1 MEEEEVVLDVV
12 LLEVEEVLVVLEVG
26 EEVVLEVEVGQMMV
40 RVSG

>member
-1 MEEEEVVLDVV
+1 MEEEVVVLDVV
-12 LLEVEEVLVVLEVG
+12 LLEVEEVLVVLEVE